1 MMMGNKNDFKVDDF
15 NTPTENVQV
24 VNIDPENEI
33 PKPELDINFD
43 ELFLISKE
51 IELTLDQI
59 EYLEVEE
66 DEQLENYNV
75 PDLDIDINFDQLFQV
90 EDEEDLNLD
99 EIEYMELEDDQLLW
113 EEDDLIDDV
122 LEAFNFLLKASSDS
136 KK

>member
-1 MMMGNKNDFKVDDF
+1 MKTFSTIFVTGTIISSIMMMVNKNDFKVDDF

-24 VNIDPENEI
+24 VSIDPENEI

-75 PDLDIDINFDQLFQV
+75 PDMDIDINFDQLFQV

-99 EIEYMELEDDQLLW
+99 EIEYMELEDDQLL
-113 EEDDLIDDV
+113 
-122 LEAFNFLLKASSDS
+122 
-136 KK
+136 